1 MSNYNENEN
10 EKNYEN
16 ENENENEKNY
26 NFKIFY
32 AISFFLIIFIALY
45 FTFPTISGATDY
57 ISGQFLATLYLIINS
72 VYINLYNL
80 IKGIYVSLLWSS
92 IPSAIYAYGLEPLI
106 SSISYFLDTL
116 RYSMSTL
123 IVFLIGFMTLSVNNI
138 NLIN

>member
-1 MSNYNENEN
+1 MSNENEN
-10 EKNYEN
+10 EKIN
-16 ENENENEKNY
+16 ENENNY

-32 AISFFLIIFIALY
+32 TISLVFLIFIALY
-45 FTFPTISGATDY
+45 FTFPTISNATYY

-72 VYINLYNL
+72 TYINLFNL

-106 SSISYFLDTL
+106 SSVSYFLDIL

-123 IVFLIGFMTLSVNNI
+123 IVFLIGFMTLSINNF
-138 NLIN
+138 NLIT